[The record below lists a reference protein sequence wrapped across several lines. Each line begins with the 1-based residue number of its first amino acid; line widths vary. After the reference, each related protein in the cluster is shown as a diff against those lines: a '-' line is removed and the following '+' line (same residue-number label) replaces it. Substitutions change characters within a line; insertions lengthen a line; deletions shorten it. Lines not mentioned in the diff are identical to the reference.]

1 VARSSAELTVGLL
14 GCGTVGS
21 GVVRLLEDHADKIEA
36 RLGARLVLGPVAV
49 RSLTKDRG
57 VTVAWLTEDPAE
69 VTSDPDVDI
78 VVEVMG
84 GIEPAHSLITEALEA
99 GKSVVTAN
107 KELMATLGGELL
119 ALAHGKGVRLEYEAA
134 VAGGI
139 PIIKPMRESLAGDRV
154 RRILGI
160 VNGTTNYVLTKMTEE
175 GVKFEEALAE
185 AQRLGYAESDPSA
198 DVEGY
203 DAAAKAAILA
213 SIAFDTQVVASDVY
227 REGIAG
233 VTSTDIA
240 HARRMGYVIKL
251 LAIVEAYDGEI
262 GARVHPALIPVDHPL
277 ASVRESFNAVFVEA
291 DAAGDLMFYGRG
303 AGALPTASAI
313 LGDLVTVARA
323 LLSGGRLRNEPPTAH
338 RSLRAMD
345 ETTVQYYVLL
355 DVADQ
360 PGVLAGIAS
369 VFGEHAVSIKS
380 VWQEGAGESA
390 QLLLITHAAKEAGV
404 QATLHGL
411 RALPT
416 VRRVASIMRV
426 EGGEV

>member
-1 VARSSAELTVGLL
+1 MALPELTVGLL

-21 GVVRLLEDHADKIEA
+21 GVVRLLEEHAGEVEA

-49 RSLTKDRG
+49 RSREKARD
-57 VTVAWLTEDPAE
+57 VPVAWLTEDPAE

-84 GIEPAHSLITEALEA
+84 GIEPARRLITEALTA

-107 KELMATLGGELL
+107 KELMASLGGELL
-119 ALAHGKGVRLEYEAA
+119 SLAHGKGVRLEYEAA

-139 PIIKPMRESLAGDRV
+139 PIIKPLRESLAGDRV

-160 VNGTTNYVLTKMTEE
+160 VNGTTNYVLTRMTEE
-175 GVKFEEALAE
+175 GMPFEAALAE
-185 AQRLGYAESDPSA
+185 AQRLGYAERDPSA

-213 SIAFDTQVVASDVY
+213 SIAFDTQVVAGDVY
-227 REGIAG
+227 REGITR

-251 LAIVEAYDGEI
+251 LAIAEDYGEQI
-262 GARVHPALIPVDHPL
+262 GVRVHPALILAGHPL

-291 DAAGDLMFYGRG
+291 DAVGDLMFYGRG
-303 AGALPTASAI
+303 AGSLPTASAI

-323 LLSGGRLRNEPPTAH
+323 LLSGERITSAPPAARRPT
-338 RSLRAMD
+338 RAMD

-360 PGVLAGIAS
+360 PGVLAGIAA

-380 VWQEGAGESA
+380 VWQEGEGESA

-411 RALPT
+411 RELPT